1 MAYRFSYQK
10 ILDVKQIQEDQKSTE
25 VVLARNEL
33 NKEKD
38 TLSELEDKK
47 SKALNDEKVT
57 NKNSA
62 DLLRHNS
69 YVKQVNQ
76 TIEKQKIQIQKKD
89 EMLSSKKDELLE
101 ASKSRKILDKLKES
115 DLKKYNLE
123 QNRKEQKEI
132 DEIGAKIAHNK
143 KEKKS

>member
-47 SKALNDEKVT
+47 YKALNDENAT
-57 NKNSA
+57 TENSV
-62 DLLRHNS
+62 DLLRRNS

-76 TIEKQKIQIQKKD
+76 TIEKQKKQIQKKD
-89 EMLSSKKDELLE
+89 EMLSAKKDELIK

-132 DEIGAKIAHNK
+132 DEIGAKIAHN
-143 KEKKS
+143 

>member
-47 SKALNDEKVT
+47 CKALNDENAT
-57 NKNSA
+57 TENSV
-62 DLLRHNS
+62 DLLRRNS

-76 TIEKQKIQIQKKD
+76 TIEKQKKQIQKKG

-132 DEIGAKIAHNK
+132 DEIGAQIALNK
-143 KEKKS
+143 KEKK

>member
-47 SKALNDEKVT
+47 YKALNDENAT
-57 NKNSA
+57 TENSV
-62 DLLRHNS
+62 DLLRRNS

-76 TIEKQKIQIQKKD
+76 TIEKQMKQIQKKD
-89 EMLSSKKDELLE
+89 EMLSSKKDELII

-115 DLKKYNLE
+115 NLKKYNLE

-132 DEIGAKIAHNK
+132 DEIGAKIAQNK
-143 KEKKS
+143 KDKKS

>member
-10 ILDVKQIQEDQKSTE
+10 ILDVKQIQEDQISTE
-25 VVLARNEL
+25 VVLARNKL

-47 SKALNDEKVT
+47 SKALNDEKAKT
-57 NKNSA
+57 ENSA

-76 TIEKQKIQIQKKD
+76 TIEKQKKQIQKKD

>member
-38 TLSELEDKK
+38 TLSDLEDKK
-47 SKALNDEKVT
+47 SKALNEEKAT
-57 NKNSA
+57 TENSA

-76 TIEKQKIQIQKKD
+76 TIEKQKKQIQKKD

-143 KEKKS
+143 KEIKS

>member
-47 SKALNDEKVT
+47 FKALNDENAIT
-57 NKNSA
+57 ANSA

-76 TIEKQKIQIQKKD
+76 TIEKQKKQIQKKD
-89 EMLSSKKDELLE
+89 EMLSSKKGELLE